1 MNTHDDGYVKYKM
14 NWLET
19 TEPLV
24 LPEGLLTYRNKL
36 VELGLI
42 GVYPDQIG
50 FGNISSRVSGNV
62 FIISGTQTG
71 QIKIA
76 NEMHFSQVNIVDR
89 KTNSLYCAGP
99 VAASSEA
106 MTHAAIYAA
115 DAEIN
120 AVIHVHHFA
129 LWEKLKNIEATI
141 PENIAYGTIEMAAA
155 MENMV
160 GEILAQ
166 QAQKLIITAGHA
178 EGIFTFGENLD
189 VAYNTLMQFY
199 AALI

>member
-14 NWLET
+14 NWLKT
-19 TEPLV
+19 NDQLV

-50 FGNISSRVSGNV
+50 FGNISSRVFGDI

-71 QIKIA
+71 NIKIA
-76 NEMHFSQVNIVDR
+76 NEMHFCQVNFVDR
-89 KTNSLYCAGP
+89 KTNSLHCAGP

-115 DAEIN
+115 NPKIN
-120 AVIHVHHFA
+120 AVIHVHNLG
-129 LWEKLKNIEATI
+129 LWEKLKNKEATI
-141 PENIAYGTIEMAAA
+141 PENIEYGTIAMAEA

-160 GEILAQ
+160 VEILNQ
-166 QAQKLIITAGHA
+166 QTQKIIITAGHA
-178 EGIFTFGENLD
+178 EGIFTFGTNMDE
-189 VAYNTLMQFY
+189 AYATLMKFY
-199 AALI
+199 SPLF